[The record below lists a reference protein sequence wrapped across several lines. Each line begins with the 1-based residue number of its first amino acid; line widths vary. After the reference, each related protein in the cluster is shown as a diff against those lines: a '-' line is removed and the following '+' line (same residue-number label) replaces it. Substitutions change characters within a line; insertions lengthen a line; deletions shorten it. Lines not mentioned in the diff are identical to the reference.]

1 MNLSNLSPVTVCDRT
16 AYCEVSIYFHSRSV
30 FHTFLNVVGFSRIS
44 DSDTKDQPKSL
55 ISDPV
60 GMAEKSELEKTGA
73 PEDGNESNKTP
84 KRPNDENISNP
95 KKKVSVIVTALPHF
109 SVFSLEPFI

>member
-55 ISDPV
+55 ISDPG